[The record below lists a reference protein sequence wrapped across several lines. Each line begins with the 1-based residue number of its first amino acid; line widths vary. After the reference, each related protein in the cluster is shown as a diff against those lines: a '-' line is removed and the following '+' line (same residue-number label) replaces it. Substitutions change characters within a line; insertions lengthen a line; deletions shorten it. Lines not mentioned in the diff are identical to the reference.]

1 VLLAQDRPGEA
12 LALLDRLLGQAAAQD
27 RMGSVIEIQALR
39 ALALAAGGDE
49 PAAVRTLAQALT
61 LASPHGYAQVFAD
74 AGPPLGALLGRV
86 VGARRAGQ
94 ASVRGIP
101 LRQLARVTE
110 AFDGTPAGPG
120 SGPDATA
127 RVPGLID
134 PLTGRELQVLAM
146 LAAGTPNQAIAKE
159 LFVTVFT
166 VKKHVSHILGK
177 LGAANRT
184 EAVARSRDLGLIP

>member
-1 VLLAQDRPGEA
+1 
-12 LALLDRLLGQAAAQD
+12 QAAAQD

-49 PAAVRTLAQALT
+49 PAAGGTLAEARI
-61 LASPHGYAQVFAD
+61 LAFPQGYVRGFAGE
-74 AGPPLGALLGRV
+74 GPPLRGLRGPAVAPRPGRRGA
-86 VGARRAGQ
+86 
-94 ASVRGIP
+94 VRGIP

-110 AFDGTPAGPG
+110 AFEGKPDMSG
-120 SGPDATA
+120 SRPDAAA

-134 PLTGRELQVLAM
+134 PLTARELQVLAM
-146 LAAGTPNQAIAKE
+146 LAVGTPNQAIAKE

-177 LGAANRT
+177 L
-184 EAVARSRDLGLIP
+184 